1 MITFDMVK
9 ESAAQKEVLP
19 GILPPGAHFLNGD
32 GAAAE
37 GGIAA
42 NARFFAAYPI
52 TPATEVAET
61 CAERFPE
68 CGGMFIQMEDEL
80 GAMNCVLGGAWSG
93 AKAMTSTSG
102 PGFSLMMENLGLGIM
117 LETPCVLVNV
127 QRGGPSTGLPTLV
140 GQQDM
145 MQARWGAH
153 GDYEII
159 ALCPDSP
166 QECFDLMIRCFNLSE
181 QFRTP
186 VLLMMDE
193 IVGHMTEKVVIP
205 PADEIELVPRRLT
218 QVPKEEYWPY
228 VPDADLVPPIAHA
241 GDGYRY
247 HVTGLTH
254 DFRGYPALD
263 EETQNELLWRLK
275 NKILKNKEKIISY
288 EMVMMDDA
296 EVCLLSYGISS
307 RVARSVMGI
316 ARDNGIKAGLLR
328 LITVWPFPDELVR
341 EVATQVKAIVVPEIN
356 LGQIVR
362 EVERA
367 AGGNARVMSV
377 PHAGGGLH
385 NEITILKAIQ
395 EVLR

>member
-1 MITFDMVK
+1 MITADMVR
-9 ESAAQKEVLP
+9 ESAVQKQVLD
-19 GILPPGAHFLNGD
+19 GIMPPGTHFINGD
-32 GAAAE
+32 EAAAE

-61 CAERFPE
+61 CARRFPE

-80 GAMNCVLGGAWSG
+80 GAMNCVLGGAWAG

-145 MQARWGAH
+145 MQARWGSH

-181 QFRTP
+181 RFRTP

-193 IVGHMTEKVVIP
+193 IVGHMTEKVVVP
-205 PADEIELVPRRLT
+205 PTDEIEIIPRRLT
-218 QVPKEEYWPY
+218 QASKEDYWPY
-228 VPDADLVPPIAHA
+228 VPDADLVPPMAHA

-254 DFRGYPALD
+254 DYRGYPVI
-263 EETQNELLWRLK
+263 EEGVQNELLYRLR
-275 NKILKNKEKIISY
+275 NKILNSKAEIISY
-288 EMVMMDDA
+288 EMLMMDDA
-296 EVCLLSYGISS
+296 DVCLLSYGISS

-328 LITVWPFPDELVR
+328 LITVWPFPDEMVL
-341 EVATQVKAIVVPEIN
+341 EVAKAVKAIVVPEIN

-385 NEITILKAIQ
+385 DELTILKAMQ
-395 EVLR
+395 QVLQ

>member
-1 MITFDMVK
+1 
-9 ESAAQKEVLP
+9 
-19 GILPPGAHFLNGD
+19 
-32 GAAAE
+32 
-37 GGIAA
+37 
-42 NARFFAAYPI
+42 
-52 TPATEVAET
+52 
-61 CAERFPE
+61 
-68 CGGMFIQMEDEL
+68 
-80 GAMNCVLGGAWSG
+80 
-93 AKAMTSTSG
+93 
-102 PGFSLMMENLGLGIM
+102 MMENLGLGIM

-145 MQARWGAH
+145 MQARWGSH

-193 IVGHMTEKVVIP
+193 IVGHMTEKVFIP
-205 PADEIELVPRRLT
+205 PADEIEIIPRRLT
-218 QVPKEEYWPY
+218 KAPKGDYWPY
-228 VPDADLVPPIAHA
+228 VPDADGVPPMAHA

-263 EETQNELLWRLK
+263 EETQHELLWRLK
-275 NKILKNKEKIISY
+275 NKILKNQEKITSY

-296 EVCLLSYGISS
+296 EVCLISYGISS
-307 RVARSVMGI
+307 RVARSVINI
-316 ARDNGIKAGLLR
+316 ARNNGIKAGLLR
-328 LITVWPFPDELVR
+328 LITVWPFPDELVH
-341 EVATQVKAIVVPEIN
+341 EVASQVKAIVVPEIN
-356 LGQIVR
+356 MGQIVR
-362 EVERA
+362 EVQRA
-367 AGGNARVMSV
+367 AEGNARVVSV

-385 NEITILKAIQ
+385 DELTILKVIQ
-395 EVLR
+395 EVYR